1 MDRSDP
7 EHHHPLNQ
15 GFDYFY
21 GIPLTNLPEFDDA
34 NDPILL
40 KFVPHAPFQMITTF
54 ILTFI
59 TVWCLV
65 RGGYL
70 YVGLGVLVVLV
81 AGFLCGGTVF
91 VIFNLKQLNSFMF
104 RYRGM
109 VL

>member
-21 GIPLTNLPEFDDA
+21 GIPLTNLPEFDDP
-34 NDPILL
+34 NNPILL
-40 KFVPHAPFQMITTF
+40 HYVPHAPFQLITTF

-81 AGFLCGGTVF
+81 AGLLCGGTVF

-109 VL
+109 GL